1 MILSTLYV
9 ILIEG
14 FPRAGESFPAIS
26 ACEAM
31 KFGEAAQLLQ
41 FRSNLSV
48 AVIEYEG
55 RTYYHVTQEPTQLDV
70 QKNAATRAKMRGC
83 Q

>member
-1 MILSTLYV
+1 MILSTLYI

-14 FPRAGESFPAIS
+14 FPRAGESFPDIL

-31 KFGEAAQLLQ
+31 KFGAAAQLLQ
-41 FRSNLSV
+41 FGSNPPV

-55 RTYYHVTQEPTQLDV
+55 WMYYHVTQEPAQLDV
-70 QKNAATRAKMRGC
+70 QKNAAARAKTRGC